1 MDGYSVKAFNEK
13 VHRDLE
19 EKMGKR
25 VDELKH
31 SFQVK
36 RRKFSERSA
45 RIRKVNFLSLLCMT
59 ILELFLVFA
68 FVTQLTVL
76 GSAKMVVVLVPLVF
90 LVMGIIT
97 NWVFYLKNKDSLR
110 LRYIMLVSF
119 LFAYAWLNLSGGAMY
134 VILYII
140 PPLFC
145 YILYCDNRCNRIFCF
160 MAGAIVL
167 LHFLLKIMVYK
178 DGSDIMDVVVTAVVL
193 ISLVCFQLATSA
205 YKRFEHDTIHTMRD
219 EQKLQQIMIEDIL
232 EIVESTKNQVQDVA
246 ALMESL
252 DNSTELVN
260 RSLQEIAVG
269 TQSTAESM
277 QEQTVMTENIRA
289 AVKRVDE
296 GAVSMAEDST
306 GAAKALEESTE
317 RMKNMQHQAEMIEIS
332 AVDVVEAMKRLKEK
346 AEAVSGITQVI
357 FQISSQTNLLALNAS
372 IESARAGE
380 AGRGFSVVAEQIR
393 QLAEQTK
400 QSTEQIAQI
409 AKQLNDDA
417 DIASELI
424 TKSVDAT
431 SEQKELIVQS
441 VAVTEQIYGRAV
453 ASSGK
458 AQTLME
464 EINRLLDS
472 NDKIV
477 ESISQLSAVSEEV
490 TASTQQASEISDRN
504 TKDLYEAA
512 KKVIEVR
519 ETVLQLNKYQDTIKK
534 VEEDIKKEE

>member
-1 MDGYSVKAFNEK
+1 MGDYSVKAFNEK
-13 VHRDLE
+13 IHKDLE
-19 EKMGKR
+19 ERMGKR

-36 RRKFSERSA
+36 RRKFSERKA
-45 RIRKVNFLSLLCMT
+45 RISKVNFLSLLCMT
-59 ILELFLVFA
+59 ILELFLILVFS
-68 FVTQLTVL
+68 VQLAVGNDGKT
-76 GSAKMVVVLVPLVF
+76 MVVLVPLVF
-90 LVMGIIT
+90 LVIGIVT
-97 NWVFYLKNKDSLR
+97 NWIFYLKNKDSLR
-110 LRYIMLVSF
+110 LRYIMLASF
-119 LFAYAWLNLSGGAMY
+119 LLAYAWLNLSGGSLY
-134 VILYII
+134 VLLYVI

-160 MAGAIVL
+160 SAAAVVVLRFILGIALYKNADDTMNIVLTAIVL
-167 LHFLLKIMVYK
+167 L
-178 DGSDIMDVVVTAVVL
+178 
-193 ISLVCFQLATSA
+193 SLVCFQLATSA
-205 YKRFEHDTIHTMRD
+205 YKRFDHDTMHTMRD

-232 EIVESTKNQVQDVA
+232 KIVESTRVQVQDVA
-246 ALMESL
+246 VLMESL

-260 RSLQEIAVG
+260 QSLQEITVG

-277 QEQTVMTENIRA
+277 QEQTAMTEHIRS

-296 GAVSMAEDST
+296 GAISMAEDST

-317 RMKNMQHQAEMIEIS
+317 RMKAMQRQAEMIENS
-332 AVDVVEAMKRLKEK
+332 AEDVVEAMKHLKEK

-409 AKQLNDDA
+409 AKQLNDEA
-417 DIASELI
+417 DIASELVA
-424 TKSVDAT
+424 KSVDAT
-431 SEQKELIVQS
+431 SEQKELIVQNT
-441 VAVTEQIYGRAV
+441 AVTEQIYGRAV
-453 ASSGK
+453 ASSNK
-458 AQTLME
+458 AQNLME
-464 EINRLLDS
+464 EIDKLLTS

-490 TASTQQASEISDRN
+490 TASTQQASEMSDKN

-512 KKVIEVR
+512 KKIVEVR
-519 ETVLQLNKYQDTIKK
+519 ETVLQLNKYQDAIKK
-534 VEEDIKKEE
+534 VEEDTKREG

>member
-1 MDGYSVKAFNEK
+1 MDAYKVKAFNEK
-13 VHRDLE
+13 VHKDLE

-25 VDELKH
+25 VDDLKH
-31 SFQVK
+31 GFQVK
-36 RRKFSERSA
+36 RRKFSEMSA
-45 RIRKVNFLSLLCMT
+45 RITKVNFLSLICMT
-59 ILELFLVFA
+59 ILELFLVLAFA
-68 FVTQLTVL
+68 MQIAIL
-76 GSAKMVVVLVPLVF
+76 KQKIVVVLVPLAF
-90 LVMGIIT
+90 LLIGMVT
-97 NWVFYLKNKDSLR
+97 NWVVYLKSKDSLK

-119 LFAYAWLNLSGGAMY
+119 LLAYAWLNLSGGAMY
-134 VILYII
+134 VILYLL

-145 YILYCDNRCNRIFCF
+145 YILYCDKKCNRIFCF
-160 MAGAIVL
+160 TAGAIVL
-167 LHFLLKIMVYK
+167 IRFLLGIIVYK
-178 DGSDIMDVVVTAVVL
+178 NSSDTINFVITMVTL
-193 ISLVCFQLATSA
+193 ISLVCFHLAVSA
-205 YKRFEHDTIHTMRD
+205 YKRFDHDTMHTMRD

-232 EIVESTKNQVQDVA
+232 EIVESTRNQVQGVA
-246 ALMESL
+246 TLMEGL
-252 DNSTELVN
+252 DDSTELVN

-269 TQSTAESM
+269 TQSTAESI
-277 QEQTVMTENIRA
+277 QEQTIMTENIRA
-289 AVKRVDE
+289 AVKKVDE
-296 GAVSMAEDST
+296 GATSMAEDST
-306 GAAKALEESTE
+306 GAARALEESTA
-317 RMKNMQHQAEMIEIS
+317 RMKTMQHQAEMIEVS
-332 AVDVVEAMKRLKEK
+332 AADVVEAMKRLKEK

-417 DIASELI
+417 DIASELV

-431 SEQKELIVQS
+431 SAQKELIIQS
-441 VAVTEQIYGRAV
+441 VAVTEQICASAV

-458 AQTLME
+458 AQNLME
-464 EINRLLDS
+464 EVGRLLAS

-504 TKDLYEAA
+504 TKELYEAA

-519 ETVLQLNKYQDTIKK
+519 ETVLQLSKYQDTIKK
-534 VEEDIKKEE
+534 AEENTKK